1 MNAAPGWASASVVV
15 LCLCLP
21 AIALWLEAR
30 YEWARRLGA
39 IVLCYAA
46 GLLAGN
52 AGLLGAGSLAIRGRL
67 AEVAVITALPMILL
81 TMDVRSWS
89 RAAPRA
95 LLAMALAVTSVVAV
109 ATAGFLVL
117 RASGVPRAEE
127 LAALAVGVYTG
138 GTPNLAAIKVALDV
152 EDSRYLLFNAVDT
165 VVSVAYLMFMV
176 TLGRPVFGSWLGAG
190 PAAGPGQSA
199 AAQDRAAEGDFHV
212 LLTRRG
218 AARALGGLAVACTLL
233 LLALGLA
240 AVVGAG
246 RSPALVISLVA
257 TLGILVS
264 LNRRVRALRE
274 SYDAGMYLIYVF
286 SFAVA
291 SMASVERLASVGVA
305 LPAFVAAAIFGSLA
319 LHALLCRLARIDVDT
334 FLVTSVSAICSP
346 AFVPLIVRSLGNPS
360 MLLSGVITGMIG
372 YAVGT
377 HLGIALALLLERFT

>member
-1 MNAAPGWASASVVV
+1 MNAWPGGTSAFVVV
-15 LCLCLP
+15 LCLCVP
-21 AIALWLEAR
+21 AVALWLEAR
-30 YEWARRLGA
+30 FEWARRLGA

-52 AGLLGAGSLAIRGRL
+52 AGLLGAGSLAVRGRL
-67 AEVAVITALPMILL
+67 AEVAVVTALPMILL

-95 LLAMALAVTSVVAV
+95 LLAMTLAVTSVVAV
-109 ATAGFLVL
+109 ATAGFVAL
-117 RASGVPRAEE
+117 RAAGTPRPEE

-165 VVSVAYLMFMV
+165 VVSVAYLMLMV
-176 TLGRPVFGSWLGAG
+176 TLGRSLFGRWLVAG
-190 PAAGPGQSA
+190 PVAVPGRSA
-199 AAQDRAAEGDFHV
+199 ADPDGTAEGDFHA
-212 LLTRRG
+212 LLTPRG
-218 AARALGGLAVACTLL
+218 AARALGGLVLAVALV
-233 LLALGLA
+233 LLAVGIA
-240 AVVGAG
+240 AVAGGG
-246 RSPALVISLVA
+246 RSPAVVISLVA
-257 TLGILVS
+257 AFGILAS
-264 LNRRVRALRE
+264 LNGRVRALRE

-291 SMASVERLASVGVA
+291 SMASVEHFASVGVA
-305 LPAFVAAAIFGSLA
+305 VPAFVAAAVFGSLA

-346 AFVPLIVRSLGNPS
+346 AFVPLMVRSLGNPS
-360 MLLSGVITGMIG
+360 MLLSGVTTGIIG

>member
-15 LCLCLP
+15 LCLCVP
-21 AIALWLEAR
+21 AIALGLEAR

-39 IVLCYAA
+39 IVLCYSA

-109 ATAGFLVL
+109 ATAGFLAL

-165 VVSVAYLMFMV
+165 VLSVAYLMFMV
-176 TLGRPVFGSWLGAG
+176 TPGRPLFARWLGAG
-190 PAAGPGQSA
+190 PVPDPARSA
-199 AAQDRAAEGDFHV
+199 AALGSAAEGGFHA
-212 LLTRRG
+212 LLTPRG
-218 AARALGGLAVACTLL
+218 AARALGGLGVACALV
-233 LLALGLA
+233 LLALGLTA
-240 AVVGAG
+240 LAGAG

-257 TLGILVS
+257 TLGILIS

-274 SYDAGMYLIYVF
+274 SYDAGMYLVYVF

-291 SMASVERLASVGVA
+291 SMASMDHLASVGVA

-319 LHALLCRLARIDVDT
+319 LHALLCRFARIDVDT

-377 HLGIALALLLERFT
+377 HLGIALALLLERLT

>member
-1 MNAAPGWASASVVV
+1 MSTAPGWASAFVVV
-15 LCLCLP
+15 LCLCVP
-21 AIALWLEAR
+21 AAALWLEAR
-30 YEWARRLGA
+30 FEWARRLGA

-52 AGLLGAGSLAIRGRL
+52 AGLLGAGSLAIRGHL

-109 ATAGFLVL
+109 ATAGFFALH
-117 RASGVPRAEE
+117 AAGTPRAEE
-127 LAALAVGVYTG
+127 LAGLAVGVYTG

-152 EDSRYLLFNAVDT
+152 EDSRYLVFNAVDA
-165 VVSVAYLMFMV
+165 VVSVAYLMLMV
-176 TLGRPVFGSWLGAG
+176 TLGRPLFGRWLVAG
-190 PAAGPGQSA
+190 PAADPDRTAVSA
-199 AAQDRAAEGDFHV
+199 ERNAEGDFRA

-218 AARALGGLAVACTLL
+218 AVRAGWGLTVAGGLV
-233 LLALGLA
+233 LLALVLA
-240 AVVGAG
+240 AIAGSG

-264 LNRRVRALRE
+264 LDRRVRGLRE

-291 SMASVERLASVGVA
+291 SMASLEHLASVGVA
-305 LPAFVAAAIFGSLA
+305 VPAFIAVAVFGSLT

-346 AFVPLIVRSLGNPS
+346 AFVPLIVRSLDNPS
-360 MLLSGVITGMIG
+360 MLISGVTTGIIG

-377 HLGIALALLLERFT
+377 QLGIALALLLERFD